1 MKRLKEALS
10 MKRLSRT
17 AASVAILSFAG
28 HCRAASPLE
37 INDFADRTPTS
48 YMFFDYGLAT
58 YKSKLVD
65 SNDTAG
71 AVTYGFGLNA
81 GENRNFG
88 VEYRVETATVAFE
101 TNQSSLT
108 SNWTSTI
115 FKYRLWAFELGPV
128 IGSVKMSSK
137 RENAEIF
144 DIVGGGYGGYFGIL
158 MPIGSKNI
166 AYMNAMSVATASP
179 VDTQA
184 RTITMGSR
192 MDLELGTKIKV
203 TRKAVDFVVGYRR
216 RTLSITEGGSPFSE
230 LQTATFFG
238 FNVGSTF

>member
-1 MKRLKEALS
+1 
-10 MKRLSRT
+10 
-17 AASVAILSFAG
+17 
-28 HCRAASPLE
+28 
-37 INDFADRTPTS
+37 
-48 YMFFDYGLAT
+48 
-58 YKSKLVD
+58 
-65 SNDTAG
+65 
-71 AVTYGFGLNA
+71 
-81 GENRNFG
+81 
-88 VEYRVETATVAFE
+88 
-101 TNQSSLT
+101 
-108 SNWTSTI
+108 
-115 FKYRLWAFELGPV
+115 
-128 IGSVKMSSK
+128 MSSK

-144 DIVGGGYGGYFGIL
+144 DLVGGGYGGYFGIL
-158 MPIGSKNI
+158 MPVGSKNI

-216 RTLSITEGGSPFSE
+216 RTLSITEGGRPFSE